1 MARARLLVVRLL
13 LPALVLVGAGW
24 LLLPSTAAPATSY
37 ITTPVER
44 RDLEQSVL
52 ADGTLQAQKLV
63 SVGAQVSG
71 QIKALHV
78 ALGDE
83 VKQGDL
89 LVEIDDLTQQNA
101 LKDADAALDNVQA
114 QLASRRATLR
124 NNQLAFERQRK
135 VLARGLGSQA
145 DYDSAEAT
153 LTATRADIR
162 ALTAQAVQARIA
174 VDTARVNLG
183 YTRIVSPMAGTI
195 VAIPVE
201 QGQTVN
207 AVQSTPTMVK
217 VARLDTMTVEAQIS
231 EADVIKVKAGLPS
244 YFTVLGAPEQRY
256 QARLRAIEP
265 APDTINDDT
274 TSSSSTST
282 AVYYHGL
289 FEVANPH
296 GALRIGMTAQVHIV
310 LATEYDALVIPAIA
324 LSGDKVQVVDGAGQ
338 PQWRQVKVGLNNKV
352 DAQILAG
359 LAAGE
364 AVVVS
369 QLTAQRQQ
377 SGRMGP
383 PIGM

>member
-24 LLLPSTAAPATSY
+24 LLLPSTAAPTVSY
-37 ITTPVER
+37 ITAPAER

-101 LKDADAALDNVQA
+101 LKDAEAALDNVQA

-124 NNQLAFERQRK
+124 NNQLVFERQRK

-174 VDTARVNLG
+174 VDTAKVNLG

-231 EADVIKVKAGLPS
+231 EADVIRVKAGLPS

-289 FEVANPH
+289 FEVENPE

-310 LATEYDALVIPAIA
+310 LATERNALVIPAIA
-324 LSGDKVQVVDGAGQ
+324 LSGDRVQVVDGAGQ
-338 PQWRQVKVGLNNKV
+338 PQWRPVKVGLNNKV

-369 QLTAQRQQ
+369 QLTAKSQQ

-383 PIGM
+383 PMGM

>member
-24 LLLPSTAAPATSY
+24 LLLPSTAAPTTSY
-37 ITTPVER
+37 ITVPVEQ

-101 LKDADAALDNVQA
+101 LKDAEAALDNVQA

-124 NNQLAFERQRK
+124 NNLLAFERQRK

-162 ALTAQAVQARIA
+162 ALTAQAVQAHIA
-174 VDTARVNLG
+174 VDTAKVNLG

-289 FEVANPH
+289 FEVANPS

-310 LATEYDALVIPAIA
+310 LATERNALVIPAIA
-324 LSGDKVQVVDGAGQ
+324 LSEGRVQVVDGAGQ
-338 PQWRQVKVGLNNKV
+338 PQWRPVKVGLNNKV

-369 QLTAQRQQ
+369 QLTAKSQQ

-383 PIGM
+383 PMGM

>member
-1 MARARLLVVRLL
+1 MARVRLLVVRLL

-24 LLLPSTAAPATSY
+24 LLLPSTAAPTTSY

-101 LKDADAALDNVQA
+101 LKDAEAALDNVQA

-124 NNQLAFERQRK
+124 NNQLVFERQRK

-174 VDTARVNLG
+174 VDTAKVNLG

-289 FEVANPH
+289 FEVENPE

-310 LATEYDALVIPAIA
+310 LATERNALVIPAIA
-324 LSGDKVQVVDGAGQ
+324 LSGDRVQVVDEAGR
-338 PQWRQVKVGLNNKV
+338 PQWRPVKVGLNNKV

-359 LAAGE
+359 LTAGE

-369 QLTAQRQQ
+369 QLTAQNQQ

-383 PIGM
+383 PMGM

>member
-13 LPALVLVGAGW
+13 LPALVLIGAGW
-24 LLLPSTAAPATSY
+24 LLLPSTAAPTASY

-101 LKDADAALDNVQA
+101 LKDAEAALDNVQA

-124 NNQLAFERQRK
+124 NNLLAFERQRK

-274 TSSSSTST
+274 TSNSSTST

-310 LATEYDALVIPAIA
+310 LATERNALVIPAIA
-324 LSGDKVQVVDGAGQ
+324 LSGGRVQVVDEAGR

-352 DAQILAG
+352 DAQVLAG
-359 LAAGE
+359 LTAGE

-369 QLTAQRQQ
+369 QLMAKSQQ

-383 PIGM
+383 PMGM

>member
-1 MARARLLVVRLL
+1 MTRTRLFVVRLL
-13 LPALVLVGAGW
+13 LPALLLIVVGW
-24 LLLPSTAAPATSY
+24 FFSATGATPVASY
-37 ITTPVER
+37 ITATAER

-71 QIKALHV
+71 QIKVLHV
-78 ALGDE
+78 ALGDQ

-101 LKDADAALDNVQA
+101 LKDAEAALDNVQA

-124 NNQLAFERQRK
+124 NNGLVFDRQRK

-153 LTATRADIR
+153 MIATRADIR

-183 YTRIVSPMAGTI
+183 YTRIVAPMAGTI

-207 AVQSTPTMVK
+207 AVQSTPTIVK

-231 EADVIKVKAGLPS
+231 EADVIRVSTGLPI
-244 YFTVLGAPEQRY
+244 YFTILGAPEHRY
-256 QARLRAIEP
+256 EARLRAIEP
-265 APDTINDDT
+265 APDSINDDT
-274 TSSSSTST
+274 SSSTTT
-282 AVYYHGL
+282 AVYYNGL
-289 FEVANPH
+289 FEVSNPE
-296 GALRIGMTAQVHIV
+296 GALRIGMTAQVHLV
-310 LATEYDALVIPAIA
+310 LATERNALVIPAIA
-324 LSGDKVQVVDGAGQ
+324 LSGDRVQVVDGAGKL
-338 PQWRQVKVGLNNKV
+338 QWRQVKVGLNNKV
-352 DAQILAG
+352 DAQILSG
-359 LAAGE
+359 LEAGE
-364 AVVVS
+364 SVVVS
-369 QLTAQRQQ
+369 QLTAQNQQ

-383 PIGM
+383 PMGM

>member
-1 MARARLLVVRLL
+1 MVPARLLVVRLL
-13 LPALVLVGAGW
+13 PPALLLLAAGW
-24 LLLPSTAAPATSY
+24 LLAPSDAAPAASY

-52 ADGTLQAQKLV
+52 ADGTLQAQQLV

-78 ALGDE
+78 ALGE
-83 VKQGDL
+83 QVKQGDL

-101 LKDADAALDNVQA
+101 LKDAEAALDNVQA

-124 NNQLAFERQRK
+124 NNQLVFERQRK

-162 ALTAQAVQARIA
+162 ALTAQSVQARIA
-174 VDTARVNLG
+174 VETARVNLG

-231 EADVIKVKAGLPS
+231 EADVIRVSAGLPI
-244 YFTVLGAPEQRY
+244 YFTVLGAPEHRY

-265 APDTINDDT
+265 APDSINDDT

-282 AVYYHGL
+282 AVYYNGL
-289 FEVANPH
+289 FEVDNPE

-310 LATEYDALVIPAIA
+310 LATERSALVIPAIA
-324 LSGDKVQVVDGAGQ
+324 LSGDRVQVVDGAGQ

-352 DAQILAG
+352 DAQILSG
-359 LAAGE
+359 LEAGE
-364 AVVVS
+364 SVVVS
-369 QLTAQRQQ
+369 QSTAQSQQ

-383 PIGM
+383 PMGM

>member
-1 MARARLLVVRLL
+1 MTRTRLFVVRLL
-13 LPALVLVGAGW
+13 LPALLLIAVGWFFSATG
-24 LLLPSTAAPATSY
+24 AAPVASY
-37 ITTPVER
+37 ITATAER

-71 QIKALHV
+71 QIKVLHV
-78 ALGDE
+78 ALGDQ
-83 VKQGDL
+83 VRQGDL

-101 LKDADAALDNVQA
+101 LKDAEAALDNVQA

-124 NNQLAFERQRK
+124 NNALMFDRQRK

-153 LTATRADIR
+153 LIATRADIR

-183 YTRIVSPMAGTI
+183 YTRIVAPMAGTI

-207 AVQSTPTMVK
+207 AVQSTPTIVK

-231 EADVIKVKAGLPS
+231 EADVIRVSTGLPI
-244 YFTVLGAPEQRY
+244 YFTILGAPEHRY
-256 QARLRAIEP
+256 EARLRAIEP
-265 APDTINDDT
+265 APDSINDDT
-274 TSSSSTST
+274 SSSTTT
-282 AVYYHGL
+282 AVYYNGL
-289 FEVANPH
+289 FEVSNPE
-296 GALRIGMTAQVHIV
+296 GALRIGMTSQVHLV
-310 LATEYDALVIPAIA
+310 LATERNALVIPAIA
-324 LSGDKVQVVDGAGQ
+324 LSGDRVQVVDCAGKL
-338 PQWRQVKVGLNNKV
+338 QWRQVKVGLNNKV
-352 DAQILAG
+352 DAQILSG
-359 LAAGE
+359 LEAGE
-364 AVVVS
+364 SVVVS
-369 QLTAQRQQ
+369 QLTAQSQQ

-383 PIGM
+383 PMGM

>member
-24 LLLPSTAAPATSY
+24 LLLPSTAAPTTSY
-37 ITTPVER
+37 VTAPVER

-101 LKDADAALDNVQA
+101 LKDTEAALDNVQA

-124 NNQLAFERQRK
+124 NNLLAFERQRK

-231 EADVIKVKAGLPS
+231 EADVSRVKAGLPS
-244 YFTVLGAPEQRY
+244 YFTVLGAPELRY
-256 QARLRAIEP
+256 QAHLRAIEP

-274 TSSSSTST
+274 TCSSSTST

-289 FEVANPH
+289 FEVENPE
-296 GALRIGMTAQVHIV
+296 GVLRIGMTAQVHIV
-310 LATEYDALVIPAIA
+310 LATERNALVIPAIA
-324 LSGDKVQVVDGAGQ
+324 LSGDRVQVVDGAGL
-338 PQWRQVKVGLNNKV
+338 PQWHQPP
-352 DAQILAG
+352 
-359 LAAGE
+359 
-364 AVVVS
+364 
-369 QLTAQRQQ
+369 LTSRP
-377 SGRMGP
+377 R
-383 PIGM
+383 

>member
-24 LLLPSTAAPATSY
+24 LLLPSTAAPTTSY
-37 ITTPVER
+37 VTAPVER

-101 LKDADAALDNVQA
+101 LKDTEAALDNVQA

-124 NNQLAFERQRK
+124 NNLLAFERQRK

-231 EADVIKVKAGLPS
+231 EADVSRVKAGLPS
-244 YFTVLGAPEQRY
+244 YFTVLGAPELRY
-256 QARLRAIEP
+256 QAHLRAIEP

-274 TSSSSTST
+274 TCSSSTST

-289 FEVANPH
+289 FEVENPE
-296 GALRIGMTAQVHIV
+296 GVLRIGMTAQVHIV
-310 LATEYDALVIPAIA
+310 LATERNALVIPAIA
-324 LSGDKVQVVDGAGQ
+324 LSGDRVQVVDGAGL

-369 QLTAQRQQ
+369 QLTAKSQQ

-383 PIGM
+383 PMGM

>member
-1 MARARLLVVRLL
+1 M
-13 LPALVLVGAGW
+13 
-24 LLLPSTAAPATSY
+24 
-37 ITTPVER
+37 
-44 RDLEQSVL
+44 
-52 ADGTLQAQKLV
+52 

-71 QIKALHV
+71 EIKALHV

-83 VKQGDL
+83 VRQGDL

-101 LKDADAALDNVQA
+101 LKDAEAALDNVQA

-124 NNQLAFERQRK
+124 NNQLAFERQHK

-174 VDTARVNLG
+174 VDTAKVNLG

-231 EADVIKVKAGLPS
+231 EADVIRVKAGLPS

-256 QARLRAIEP
+256 QASLRAIEP

-282 AVYYHGL
+282 AVYYNGL
-289 FEVANPH
+289 FEVENPQR
-296 GALRIGMTAQVHIV
+296 ALRIGMTAQVHIV
-310 LATEYDALVIPAIA
+310 LATERNALVIPAIA
-324 LSGDKVQVVDGAGQ
+324 LSEGRVQVVDEGGR

-352 DAQILAG
+352 DAQILDG
-359 LAAGE
+359 LAEGE

-369 QLTAQRQQ
+369 QLTAQHQQ

-383 PIGM
+383 PMGM

>member
-1 MARARLLVVRLL
+1 MTRTRLFVVRLL
-13 LPALVLVGAGW
+13 LPALLLIAVGWFFSATG
-24 LLLPSTAAPATSY
+24 AAPVASY
-37 ITTPVER
+37 ITATAER

-71 QIKALHV
+71 QIKVLHV
-78 ALGDE
+78 ALGDQ
-83 VKQGDL
+83 VRQGDL

-101 LKDADAALDNVQA
+101 LKDAEAALDNVQA

-124 NNQLAFERQRK
+124 NNVLVFYRQRK

-153 LTATRADIR
+153 LIATRADIR

-183 YTRIVSPMAGTI
+183 YTRIVAPMAGTI

-207 AVQSTPTMVK
+207 AVQSTPTIVK

-231 EADVIKVKAGLPS
+231 EADVIRVSTGLPI
-244 YFTVLGAPEQRY
+244 YFTILGAPEHRY
-256 QARLRAIEP
+256 EARLRAIEP
-265 APDTINDDT
+265 APDSINDDT
-274 TSSSSTST
+274 SSSTTT
-282 AVYYHGL
+282 AVYYNGL
-289 FEVANPH
+289 FEVSNPE
-296 GALRIGMTAQVHIV
+296 GALRIGMTAQVHLV
-310 LATEYDALVIPAIA
+310 LATERNALAIPAIA
-324 LSGDKVQVVDGAGQ
+324 LSGDRVQVVDGAGKL
-338 PQWRQVKVGLNNKV
+338 QWRQVKVGLNNKV
-352 DAQILAG
+352 DAQILSG
-359 LAAGE
+359 LEAGE
-364 AVVVS
+364 SVVVS
-369 QLTAQRQQ
+369 QLTAQNQQ

-383 PIGM
+383 PMGM

>member
-24 LLLPSTAAPATSY
+24 LLLPSTAAPTASF
-37 ITTPVER
+37 ITVPVER
-44 RDLEQSVL
+44 RDLEQCVL

-63 SVGAQVSG
+63 SVGAQVPG

-83 VKQGDL
+83 VKQDDL

-101 LKDADAALDNVQA
+101 LKDAEAALDNVQA

-289 FEVANPH
+289 FEVENPH
-296 GALRIGMTAQVHIV
+296 RALRIGMTAQVHIV
-310 LATEYDALVIPAIA
+310 LATERNALVIPAIA
-324 LSGDKVQVVDGAGQ
+324 LSEGRVQVVDGAGQ

-359 LAAGE
+359 LTAGE

-369 QLTAQRQQ
+369 QLTAQSQQ

-383 PIGM
+383 PMGM

>member
-1 MARARLLVVRLL
+1 MTRTRLFVVRLL
-13 LPALVLVGAGW
+13 LPALLLIAVGWFFSG
-24 LLLPSTAAPATSY
+24 TGAAPVASY
-37 ITTPVER
+37 ITATAER

-71 QIKALHV
+71 QIKVLHV
-78 ALGDE
+78 ALGDQ

-101 LKDADAALDNVQA
+101 LKDAEAALDNVQA

-124 NNQLAFERQRK
+124 NNGLVFDRQRK

-153 LTATRADIR
+153 LIATRADIR
-162 ALTAQAVQARIA
+162 ALIAQAVQARIA

-183 YTRIVSPMAGTI
+183 YTRIVAPMAGTI

-207 AVQSTPTMVK
+207 AVQSTPTIVK

-231 EADVIKVKAGLPS
+231 EADVIRVSTGLPI
-244 YFTVLGAPEQRY
+244 YFTILGAPEHRY
-256 QARLRAIEP
+256 EARLRAIEP
-265 APDTINDDT
+265 APDSINDDT
-274 TSSSSTST
+274 SSSTTT
-282 AVYYHGL
+282 AVYYNGL
-289 FEVANPH
+289 FEVSNPE
-296 GALRIGMTAQVHIV
+296 GALRIGMTAQVHLV
-310 LATEYDALVIPAIA
+310 LATERNALVIPAIA
-324 LSGDKVQVVDGAGQ
+324 LSGDRVQVVDGAGKL
-338 PQWRQVKVGLNNKV
+338 QWRQVKVGLNNKV
-352 DAQILAG
+352 DAQILSG
-359 LAAGE
+359 LEAGE
-364 AVVVS
+364 SVVVS
-369 QLTAQRQQ
+369 QLTAQNQQ

-383 PIGM
+383 PMGM

>member
-1 MARARLLVVRLL
+1 MTRTRLFVVRLL
-13 LPALVLVGAGW
+13 LPALLLIAVGWFFSATGAALVA
-24 LLLPSTAAPATSY
+24 SY
-37 ITTPVER
+37 ITATAER

-71 QIKALHV
+71 QIKVLHV
-78 ALGDE
+78 ALGDQ

-101 LKDADAALDNVQA
+101 LKDAEAALDNVQA

-124 NNQLAFERQRK
+124 NNGLVFDRQRK

-153 LTATRADIR
+153 LIATRADIR
-162 ALTAQAVQARIA
+162 ALIAQAVQARIA

-183 YTRIVSPMAGTI
+183 YTRIVAPMAGTI

-207 AVQSTPTMVK
+207 AVQSTPTIVK

-231 EADVIKVKAGLPS
+231 EADVIRVSTGLPI
-244 YFTVLGAPEQRY
+244 YFTILGAPEHRY
-256 QARLRAIEP
+256 EARLRAIEP
-265 APDTINDDT
+265 APDSINDDT
-274 TSSSSTST
+274 SSSTTT
-282 AVYYHGL
+282 AVYYNGL
-289 FEVANPH
+289 FEVSNPE
-296 GALRIGMTAQVHIV
+296 GALRIGMTAQVHLV
-310 LATEYDALVIPAIA
+310 LATERNALVIPAIA
-324 LSGDKVQVVDGAGQ
+324 LSGDRVQVVDGAGKL
-338 PQWRQVKVGLNNKV
+338 QWRQVKVGLNNKV
-352 DAQILAG
+352 DAQILSG
-359 LAAGE
+359 LEAGE
-364 AVVVS
+364 SVVVS
-369 QLTAQRQQ
+369 QLTAQNQQ

-383 PIGM
+383 PMGM

>member
-1 MARARLLVVRLL
+1 MTRTRLFVVRLL
-13 LPALVLVGAGW
+13 LPALLLIAVGW
-24 LLLPSTAAPATSY
+24 FFSATGATPVASY
-37 ITTPVER
+37 ITATAER

-71 QIKALHV
+71 QIKVLHV
-78 ALGDE
+78 ALGDQ

-101 LKDADAALDNVQA
+101 LKDAEAALDNVQA

-124 NNQLAFERQRK
+124 NNGLVFDRQRK

-153 LTATRADIR
+153 LIATRADIR

-183 YTRIVSPMAGTI
+183 YTRIVAPMAGTI

-207 AVQSTPTMVK
+207 AVQSTPTIVK

-231 EADVIKVKAGLPS
+231 EADVIRVSTGLPI
-244 YFTVLGAPEQRY
+244 YFTILGAPEHRY
-256 QARLRAIEP
+256 EARLRAIEP
-265 APDTINDDT
+265 APDSINDDT
-274 TSSSSTST
+274 SSSTTT
-282 AVYYHGL
+282 AVYYNGL
-289 FEVANPH
+289 FEVSNPE
-296 GALRIGMTAQVHIV
+296 GALRIGMTAQVHLV
-310 LATEYDALVIPAIA
+310 LATERNALVIPAIA
-324 LSGDKVQVVDGAGQ
+324 LSGDRVQVVDGAGKL
-338 PQWRQVKVGLNNKV
+338 QWRQVKVGLNNKV
-352 DAQILAG
+352 DAQILSG
-359 LAAGE
+359 LEAGE
-364 AVVVS
+364 SVVVS
-369 QLTAQRQQ
+369 QLAAQNQQ

-383 PIGM
+383 PMGM

>member
-1 MARARLLVVRLL
+1 MTRTRLFVVRLL
-13 LPALVLVGAGW
+13 LPALLLIAVGWFFSATG
-24 LLLPSTAAPATSY
+24 AAPVASY
-37 ITTPVER
+37 ITATAER

-71 QIKALHV
+71 QIKVLHV
-78 ALGDE
+78 ALGDQ

-101 LKDADAALDNVQA
+101 LKDAEAALDNVQA

-124 NNQLAFERQRK
+124 NNALMFDRQRK

-153 LTATRADIR
+153 LIATRADIR
-162 ALTAQAVQARIA
+162 ALIAQAVQARIA

-183 YTRIVSPMAGTI
+183 YTRIVAPMAGTI

-207 AVQSTPTMVK
+207 AVQSTPTIVK

-231 EADVIKVKAGLPS
+231 EADVSRVSTGLPI
-244 YFTVLGAPEQRY
+244 YFTILGAPEHRY
-256 QARLRAIEP
+256 EARLRAIEP
-265 APDTINDDT
+265 APDSINDDT
-274 TSSSSTST
+274 SSSTTT
-282 AVYYHGL
+282 AVYYNGL
-289 FEVANPH
+289 FEVSNPE
-296 GALRIGMTAQVHIV
+296 GALRIGMTAQVHLV
-310 LATEYDALVIPAIA
+310 LATERNALVIPAIA
-324 LSGDKVQVVDGAGQ
+324 LSGDRVQVVDGAGKL
-338 PQWRQVKVGLNNKV
+338 QWRQVKVGLNNKV
-352 DAQILAG
+352 DAQILSG
-359 LAAGE
+359 LEAGE
-364 AVVVS
+364 SVVVS
-369 QLTAQRQQ
+369 QLTAQNQQ

-383 PIGM
+383 PMGM

>member
-13 LPALVLVGAGW
+13 LPALVLIGAGW
-24 LLLPSTAAPATSY
+24 LLLPSTAAPTASY

-101 LKDADAALDNVQA
+101 LKDAEAALDNVQA

-124 NNQLAFERQRK
+124 NNLLAFERQRK

-231 EADVIKVKAGLPS
+231 EADVIKVKVGLPS

-310 LATEYDALVIPAIA
+310 LATERNALVIPAIA
-324 LSGDKVQVVDGAGQ
+324 LSGDRVQVVDDAGQ

-369 QLTAQRQQ
+369 QLTAKSQQ

-383 PIGM
+383 PMGM

>member
-13 LPALVLVGAGW
+13 LPALVLIGAGW
-24 LLLPSTAAPATSY
+24 LLLPSTAAPTASY

-101 LKDADAALDNVQA
+101 LKDAEAALDNVQA

-124 NNQLAFERQRK
+124 NNQLVFERQRK

-231 EADVIKVKAGLPS
+231 EADVIKVKVGLPS

-289 FEVANPH
+289 FEVENPE

-310 LATEYDALVIPAIA
+310 LATERNALVIPAIA
-324 LSGDKVQVVDGAGQ
+324 LSEGRVQVVDDAGR

-369 QLTAQRQQ
+369 QLTAKSQQ

-383 PIGM
+383 PMGM

>member
-24 LLLPSTAAPATSY
+24 LLLPSTAAPTTSY

-101 LKDADAALDNVQA
+101 LKDAEAALDNVQA

-289 FEVANPH
+289 FEVENPE

-310 LATEYDALVIPAIA
+310 LATERNALVIPAIA
-324 LSGDKVQVVDGAGQ
+324 LSGDRVQVVDEAGH
-338 PQWRQVKVGLNNKV
+338 PQWRPVKVGLNNKV

-369 QLTAQRQQ
+369 QLTAKSQQ

-383 PIGM
+383 PMGM

>member
-24 LLLPSTAAPATSY
+24 LLLPSTAAPTASF
-37 ITTPVER
+37 ITAPVER

-101 LKDADAALDNVQA
+101 LKDAEAALDNVQA

-174 VDTARVNLG
+174 VDTAKVNLG

-274 TSSSSTST
+274 TST

-310 LATEYDALVIPAIA
+310 LATERNALVIPAIA
-324 LSGDKVQVVDGAGQ
+324 LSEGRVQVVDEAGR
-338 PQWRQVKVGLNNKV
+338 PQWRPVKVGLNNKV
-352 DAQILAG
+352 DAQILDG
-359 LAAGE
+359 LAEGE

-369 QLTAQRQQ
+369 QLTAQHQQ

-383 PIGM
+383 PMGM

>member
-13 LPALVLVGAGW
+13 LPALVLIGAGW
-24 LLLPSTAAPATSY
+24 LLLPSTAAPTASY

-71 QIKALHV
+71 QIKVLHV

-101 LKDADAALDNVQA
+101 LKDAEAALDNVQA

-124 NNQLAFERQRK
+124 NNLLAFERQRK

-289 FEVANPH
+289 FEVANPS

-310 LATEYDALVIPAIA
+310 LATERNALVIPAIA
-324 LSGDKVQVVDGAGQ
+324 LSEGRVQVVDEAGL

-369 QLTAQRQQ
+369 QLTAKSQQ

-383 PIGM
+383 PMGM

>member
-24 LLLPSTAAPATSY
+24 LLLPSTAAPTASY
-37 ITTPVER
+37 ITAPVER

-101 LKDADAALDNVQA
+101 LKDAEAALDNVQA

-135 VLARGLGSQA
+135 VLDRGLGSQA

-174 VDTARVNLG
+174 VDTAKVNLG

-231 EADVIKVKAGLPS
+231 EADVIKVKVGLPS

-256 QARLRAIEP
+256 QARLRGIEP

-274 TSSSSTST
+274 TSSSTST

-310 LATEYDALVIPAIA
+310 LATERNALVIPAIA
-324 LSGDKVQVVDGAGQ
+324 LSEGRVQVVDEAGR

-352 DAQILAG
+352 DAQILDG
-359 LAAGE
+359 LAEGE

-369 QLTAQRQQ
+369 QLTAPHQQ

-383 PIGM
+383 PMGM

>member
-1 MARARLLVVRLL
+1 MTRTRIFVVRLL
-13 LPALVLVGAGW
+13 LPALLLIAVGW
-24 LLLPSTAAPATSY
+24 FFSATGATPVASY
-37 ITTPVER
+37 ITATAER

-71 QIKALHV
+71 QIKVLHV
-78 ALGDE
+78 ALGDQ

-101 LKDADAALDNVQA
+101 LKDAEAALDNVQA

-124 NNQLAFERQRK
+124 NNRLVFDRQRK

-153 LTATRADIR
+153 LIATRADIR

-183 YTRIVSPMAGTI
+183 YTRMAGTI

-207 AVQSTPTMVK
+207 AVQSTPTIVK

-231 EADVIKVKAGLPS
+231 EADVIRVSTGLPI
-244 YFTVLGAPEQRY
+244 YFTILGAPEHRY
-256 QARLRAIEP
+256 EARLRAIEP
-265 APDTINDDT
+265 APDSINDDT
-274 TSSSSTST
+274 SSSTTT
-282 AVYYHGL
+282 AVYYNGL
-289 FEVANPH
+289 FEVSNPE
-296 GALRIGMTAQVHIV
+296 GALRIGMTAQVHLV
-310 LATEYDALVIPAIA
+310 LATERNALVIPAIA
-324 LSGDKVQVVDGAGQ
+324 LSGDRVQVVDGAGKL
-338 PQWRQVKVGLNNKV
+338 QWRQVKVGLNNKV
-352 DAQILAG
+352 DAQILSG
-359 LAAGE
+359 LEAGE
-364 AVVVS
+364 SVVVS
-369 QLTAQRQQ
+369 QLTAQSQQ

-383 PIGM
+383 PMGM

>member
-1 MARARLLVVRLL
+1 MTRTRLFVVRLL
-13 LPALVLVGAGW
+13 LPALLLIAVGWFFSATG
-24 LLLPSTAAPATSY
+24 AAPVASY
-37 ITTPVER
+37 ITATAER

-71 QIKALHV
+71 QIKVLHV
-78 ALGDE
+78 ALGDQ
-83 VKQGDL
+83 VRQGDL

-101 LKDADAALDNVQA
+101 LKDAEAALDNVQA

-124 NNQLAFERQRK
+124 NNVLVFYRQRK

-153 LTATRADIR
+153 LIATRADIR

-183 YTRIVSPMAGTI
+183 YTRIVAPMAGTI

-207 AVQSTPTMVK
+207 AVQSTPTIVK

-231 EADVIKVKAGLPS
+231 EADVIRVSTGLPI
-244 YFTVLGAPEQRY
+244 YFTILGAPEHRY
-256 QARLRAIEP
+256 EARLRAIEP
-265 APDTINDDT
+265 APDSINDDT
-274 TSSSSTST
+274 SSSTTT
-282 AVYYHGL
+282 AVYYNGL
-289 FEVANPH
+289 FEVSNPE
-296 GALRIGMTAQVHIV
+296 GALRIGMTAQVHLV
-310 LATEYDALVIPAIA
+310 LATERNALVIPAIA
-324 LSGDKVQVVDGAGQ
+324 LSGDRVQVVDGAGKL
-338 PQWRQVKVGLNNKV
+338 QWRQVKVGLNNKV
-352 DAQILAG
+352 DAQILSG
-359 LAAGE
+359 LEAGE
-364 AVVVS
+364 SVVVS
-369 QLTAQRQQ
+369 QLTAQNQQ

-383 PIGM
+383 PMGM

>member
-1 MARARLLVVRLL
+1 MVPARLLVVRLL
-13 LPALVLVGAGW
+13 PPALLLLAAGW
-24 LLLPSTAAPATSY
+24 LFAPSDAAPAASY
-37 ITTPVER
+37 ITTPAER

-52 ADGTLQAQKLV
+52 ADGTLQAQQLV

-78 ALGDE
+78 ALGE
-83 VKQGDL
+83 QVKQGDL

-101 LKDADAALDNVQA
+101 LKDAEAALDNVQA
-114 QLASRRATLR
+114 QLASRRAALR
-124 NNQLAFERQRK
+124 NNQLVFERQRK

-162 ALTAQAVQARIA
+162 ALMAQSVQARIA

-217 VARLDTMTVEAQIS
+217 VARLDIMTVEAQIS
-231 EADVIKVKAGLPS
+231 EADVIRVSAGLPI

-265 APDTINDDT
+265 APDSINDDT

-282 AVYYHGL
+282 AVYYNGL
-289 FEVANPH
+289 FEVENPE

-310 LATEYDALVIPAIA
+310 LATEHDALVIPAIA
-324 LSGDKVQVVDGAGQ
+324 LSGDRVQVVDGAGQ

-352 DAQILAG
+352 DAQILSG
-359 LAAGE
+359 LEAGE
-364 AVVVS
+364 SVVVS
-369 QLTAQRQQ
+369 QSTAQSQQ

-383 PIGM
+383 PMGM

>member
-1 MARARLLVVRLL
+1 MARTRLPVVRLL

-24 LLLPSTAAPATSY
+24 LLLPSTAAPTTSY
-37 ITTPVER
+37 ITAPVER

-114 QLASRRATLR
+114 QLVSRRATLR

-282 AVYYHGL
+282 AIYYHGL
-289 FEVANPH
+289 FEVENPE

-310 LATEYDALVIPAIA
+310 LATERNALVIPAIA
-324 LSGDKVQVVDGAGQ
+324 LSGDSVQVVDEAGQ
-338 PQWRQVKVGLNNKV
+338 PQWRQVRVGLNNKV

-369 QLTAQRQQ
+369 QLTAQNQQ

-383 PIGM
+383 PMGM

>member
-1 MARARLLVVRLL
+1 MTRTRLFVVRLL
-13 LPALVLVGAGW
+13 LPALLLIAVGWFFSATG
-24 LLLPSTAAPATSY
+24 AAPVASY
-37 ITTPVER
+37 ITATAER

-71 QIKALHV
+71 QIKVLHV
-78 ALGDE
+78 ALGDQ

-101 LKDADAALDNVQA
+101 LKDAEAALHNVQA

-124 NNQLAFERQRK
+124 NNGLVFDRQRK

-153 LTATRADIR
+153 LIATRADIR
-162 ALTAQAVQARIA
+162 ALIAQAVQARIA

-183 YTRIVSPMAGTI
+183 YTRIVAPMASTI

-207 AVQSTPTMVK
+207 AVQSTPTIVK

-231 EADVIKVKAGLPS
+231 EADVIRVSTGLPI
-244 YFTVLGAPEQRY
+244 YFTILGAPEHRY
-256 QARLRAIEP
+256 EARLRAIEP
-265 APDTINDDT
+265 APDSINDDT
-274 TSSSSTST
+274 SSSTTT
-282 AVYYHGL
+282 AVYYNGL
-289 FEVANPH
+289 FEVSNPE
-296 GALRIGMTAQVHIV
+296 GALRIGMTAQVHLV
-310 LATEYDALVIPAIA
+310 LATERNALVIPAIA
-324 LSGDKVQVVDGAGQ
+324 LSGDRVQVVDGAGKL
-338 PQWRQVKVGLNNKV
+338 QWRQVKVGLNNKV
-352 DAQILAG
+352 DAQILSG
-359 LAAGE
+359 LEAGE
-364 AVVVS
+364 SVVVS
-369 QLTAQRQQ
+369 QLTAQNQQ

-383 PIGM
+383 PMGM

>member
-1 MARARLLVVRLL
+1 MTRTRLFVVRLL
-13 LPALVLVGAGW
+13 LSA
-24 LLLPSTAAPATSY
+24 LLLIAVGWFFSVTGATPVASY
-37 ITTPVER
+37 ITATAER

-71 QIKALHV
+71 QIKVLHV
-78 ALGDE
+78 ALGDQ
-83 VKQGDL
+83 VRQGDL

-101 LKDADAALDNVQA
+101 LKDAEAALDNVQA

-124 NNQLAFERQRK
+124 NNALMFDRQRK

-153 LTATRADIR
+153 LIATRADIR

-183 YTRIVSPMAGTI
+183 YTRIVAPMAGTI

-207 AVQSTPTMVK
+207 AVQSTPTIVK

-231 EADVIKVKAGLPS
+231 EADVIRVSTGLPI
-244 YFTVLGAPEQRY
+244 YFTILGAPEHRY
-256 QARLRAIEP
+256 EARLRAIEP
-265 APDTINDDT
+265 APDSINDDT
-274 TSSSSTST
+274 SSSTTT
-282 AVYYHGL
+282 AVYYNGL
-289 FEVANPH
+289 FEVSNSE
-296 GALRIGMTAQVHIV
+296 GALRIGMTAQVHLV
-310 LATEYDALVIPAIA
+310 LATERNALVIPAIA
-324 LSGDKVQVVDGAGQ
+324 LSGDRVQVVDGAGKL
-338 PQWRQVKVGLNNKV
+338 QWRQVKVGLNNKV
-352 DAQILAG
+352 DAQILSG
-359 LAAGE
+359 LEAGE
-364 AVVVS
+364 SVVVS
-369 QLTAQRQQ
+369 QLTAQSQQ

-383 PIGM
+383 PMGM

>member
-1 MARARLLVVRLL
+1 MTRTRLFVVRLL
-13 LPALVLVGAGW
+13 LPALLLIAVGWFFSATG
-24 LLLPSTAAPATSY
+24 AAPVASY
-37 ITTPVER
+37 ITATAER

-71 QIKALHV
+71 QIKVLHV
-78 ALGDE
+78 ALGDQ

-101 LKDADAALDNVQA
+101 LKDAEAALDNVQA

-124 NNQLAFERQRK
+124 NNALMFDRQRK

-153 LTATRADIR
+153 LIATRADIR
-162 ALTAQAVQARIA
+162 ALIAQAVQARIA

-183 YTRIVSPMAGTI
+183 YTRIVAPMVGTI

-207 AVQSTPTMVK
+207 AVQSTPTIVK

-231 EADVIKVKAGLPS
+231 EADVIRVSTGLPI
-244 YFTVLGAPEQRY
+244 YFTILGAPEHRY
-256 QARLRAIEP
+256 EARLRAIEP
-265 APDTINDDT
+265 APDSINDDT
-274 TSSSSTST
+274 SSSTTT
-282 AVYYHGL
+282 AVYYNGL
-289 FEVANPH
+289 FEVSNPE
-296 GALRIGMTAQVHIV
+296 GALRIGMTAQVHLV
-310 LATEYDALVIPAIA
+310 LATERNALVIPAIA
-324 LSGDKVQVVDGAGQ
+324 LSGDRVQVVDGAGKL
-338 PQWRQVKVGLNNKV
+338 QWRQVKVGLNNKV
-352 DAQILAG
+352 DAQILSG
-359 LAAGE
+359 LKAGE
-364 AVVVS
+364 SVVVS
-369 QLTAQRQQ
+369 QLTAQSQQ

-383 PIGM
+383 PMGM

>member
-1 MARARLLVVRLL
+1 MTRTRLFVVRLL
-13 LPALVLVGAGW
+13 LPALLLIAVGWFFSATG
-24 LLLPSTAAPATSY
+24 AAPVASY
-37 ITTPVER
+37 ITATAER

-71 QIKALHV
+71 QIKVLHV
-78 ALGDE
+78 ALGDQ

-101 LKDADAALDNVQA
+101 LKDAEAALDNVQA

-124 NNQLAFERQRK
+124 NNGLVFDRQRK

-153 LTATRADIR
+153 LIATRADIR

-183 YTRIVSPMAGTI
+183 YTRIVAPMAGTI

-207 AVQSTPTMVK
+207 AVQSTPTIVK

-231 EADVIKVKAGLPS
+231 EADVIRVSTDLPI
-244 YFTVLGAPEQRY
+244 YFTILGAPEQRY
-256 QARLRAIEP
+256 EARLRAIEP
-265 APDTINDDT
+265 APDSINDDT
-274 TSSSSTST
+274 SSSTTT
-282 AVYYHGL
+282 AVYYNGL
-289 FEVANPH
+289 FEVSNPE
-296 GALRIGMTAQVHIV
+296 GALRIGMTAQVHLV
-310 LATEYDALVIPAIA
+310 LATERNALVIPAIA
-324 LSGDKVQVVDGAGQ
+324 LSGDRVQVVGGAGKL
-338 PQWRQVKVGLNNKV
+338 QWRQVKVGLNNKV
-352 DAQILAG
+352 DAQILSG
-359 LAAGE
+359 LEAGE
-364 AVVVS
+364 SVVVS
-369 QLTAQRQQ
+369 QLTAQSQQ

-383 PIGM
+383 PMGM

>member
-1 MARARLLVVRLL
+1 MTRTRLFVVRLL
-13 LPALVLVGAGW
+13 LPALLLIAVGWFFSATG
-24 LLLPSTAAPATSY
+24 AAPVDSY
-37 ITTPVER
+37 ITATAER
-44 RDLEQSVL
+44 RNLEQSVL

-71 QIKALHV
+71 QIKVLHV
-78 ALGDE
+78 ALGDQ

-101 LKDADAALDNVQA
+101 LKDAEAALDNVQA

-124 NNQLAFERQRK
+124 NNRLVFDRQRK

-153 LTATRADIR
+153 LIATRADIR

-183 YTRIVSPMAGTI
+183 YTRIVAPMAGTI

-207 AVQSTPTMVK
+207 AVQSTPTIVK

-231 EADVIKVKAGLPS
+231 EADVIRVSTGLPI
-244 YFTVLGAPEQRY
+244 YFTILGAPEHRY
-256 QARLRAIEP
+256 EARLRAIEP
-265 APDTINDDT
+265 APDSINDDT
-274 TSSSSTST
+274 SSSTTT
-282 AVYYHGL
+282 AVYYNGL
-289 FEVANPH
+289 FEVSNPE
-296 GALRIGMTAQVHIV
+296 GALRIGMTAQVHLV
-310 LATEYDALVIPAIA
+310 LATERNALVIPAIA
-324 LSGDKVQVVDGAGQ
+324 LSGDRVQVVDGAGKL
-338 PQWRQVKVGLNNKV
+338 QWRQVKVGLNNKV
-352 DAQILAG
+352 DAQILSG
-359 LAAGE
+359 LEAGE
-364 AVVVS
+364 SVVVS
-369 QLTAQRQQ
+369 QLTAQNQQ

-383 PIGM
+383 PMGM